1 MKTYTFIAE
10 IRNST
15 ILEVEAETFEE
26 AENIAYS
33 NLYEGGVISDICNPS
48 DVSATL
54 KLEEDDTD
62 DDQPNDMSKRIIK
75 CNDGHTFIDVSDIA
89 ELLWD
94 SASVEL
100 FELDDDG
107 VEHVISSKEQLNKA
121 IGNSKIVIE

>member
-33 NLYEGGVISDICNPS
+33 RLYEGGVISDICNPS

-54 KLEEDDTD
+54 ELEDDDDTD
-62 DDQPNDMSKRIIK
+62 DGIITRI
-75 CNDGHTFIDVSDIA
+75 
-89 ELLWD
+89 
-94 SASVEL
+94 
-100 FELDDDG
+100 
-107 VEHVISSKEQLNKA
+107 
-121 IGNSKIVIE
+121 